1 MQNLYLT
8 CGEHFTPAFLH
19 IFVKFIEKEPS
30 TKFYGILIIFK
41 KVMKFRSW
49 AEFDVSDVIP
59 TNIHNMRFSAVY
71 NILRQELLWFKSPEN
86 AFFVFF
92 LVLFLCLHSWYML
105 ESLIYDGQKWQAVRR
120 FTSITQ
126 LEKLLTKYH
135 IFHRLIQKLRGS
147 EQKYGLRTLV
157 LGIT

>member
-86 AFFVFF
+86 AFFVFCF
-92 LVLFLCLHSWYML
+92 GSFFVFTFVVYVGKFNLWRTEMTSC
-105 ESLIYDGQKWQAVRR
+105 EAIYFNNTTRKTPDKISY
-120 FTSITQ
+120 FPSPNPKT
-126 LEKLLTKYH
+126 
-135 IFHRLIQKLRGS
+135 
-147 EQKYGLRTLV
+147 
-157 LGIT
+157 